1 MAYVAY
7 HKQTTVTLKAKYG
20 ISTQHFASQGAARG
34 AITRLASKG
43 KIVAADY
50 DVVRADE
57 FSKIE
62 KQETRINLMSKQPFQ
77 QSVNTP
83 LCCDPSSETYWS
95 M

>member
-1 MAYVAY
+1 MFVIFDKHTTRILTCRGINRERYCTEAVARSVF
-7 HKQTTVTLKAKYG
+7 TKAVKNGFVKNPENYE
-20 ISTQHFASQGAARG
+20 ILSTR
-34 AITRLASKG
+34 
-43 KIVAADY
+43 
-50 DVVRADE
+50 E

-62 KQETRINLMSKQPFQ
+62 KMETVYSLMTGAPIV